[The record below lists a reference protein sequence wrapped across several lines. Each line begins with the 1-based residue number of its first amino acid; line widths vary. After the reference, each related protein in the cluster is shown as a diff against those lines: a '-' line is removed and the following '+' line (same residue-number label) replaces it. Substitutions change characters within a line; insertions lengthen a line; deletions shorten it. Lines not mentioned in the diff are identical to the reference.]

1 MVVITLTINSIFSA
15 VFSHKLR
22 ERLMLNIY
30 VGIEEMQ
37 KINFIIHLYDIYFL
51 LYMTDDL
58 IAHLVL

>member
-1 MVVITLTINSIFSA
+1 
-15 VFSHKLR
+15 
-22 ERLMLNIY
+22 MLNIY

-37 KINFIIHLYDIYFL
+37 KINFIMHHDIYFL

>member
-37 KINFIIHLYDIYFL
+37 KIKYIFFIVYD
-51 LYMTDDL
+51 
-58 IAHLVL
+58 